1 MEHPATS
8 AHKEPE
14 RLDADAVLVRKQLRH
29 FRSLNPELAAE
40 IFQDCLPPIFRHGDD
55 SLCAG

>member
-1 MEHPATS
+1 MQ
-8 AHKEPE
+8 KEPE